1 LKPTRIALAFMLVAS
16 PVTAQDT
23 MSALARAERAYR
35 NLETLTTQFTQ
46 TIVNPMLGGP
56 EISHGILF
64 LQPPSRFAMKF
75 RDPPDDRI
83 VADGTWLWAYSP
95 SAVPGQVVRQPIP
108 TRGAATPNL
117 LAQFVDRPLEH
128 YRAYYVGEETVNGE
142 AVDVVRLVPRRDD
155 LPFREAMISIS
166 LETGLLLRLAVQ
178 ELSGQSRTLEFSEPK
193 TNQPIPEAEL
203 RFTVPAGVRIVTP

>member
-1 LKPTRIALAFMLVAS
+1 MLVAS

-95 SAVPGQVVRQPIP
+95 SAR
-108 TRGAATPNL
+108 
-117 LAQFVDRPLEH
+117 
-128 YRAYYVGEETVNGE
+128 
-142 AVDVVRLVPRRDD
+142 
-155 LPFREAMISIS
+155 
-166 LETGLLLRLAVQ
+166 
-178 ELSGQSRTLEFSEPK
+178 
-193 TNQPIPEAEL
+193 
-203 RFTVPAGVRIVTP
+203 PAGPPLPTSWPSLSIGHWNTTGRTTSARKR